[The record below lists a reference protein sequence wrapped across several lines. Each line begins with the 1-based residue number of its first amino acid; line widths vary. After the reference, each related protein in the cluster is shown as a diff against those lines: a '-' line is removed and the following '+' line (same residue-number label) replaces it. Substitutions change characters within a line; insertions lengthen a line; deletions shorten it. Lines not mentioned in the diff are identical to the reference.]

1 MDPTH
6 ITMMMTR
13 RDLLRGALLL
23 VGGAASACAT
33 GPIDLWGDK
42 PTTTRFF
49 NDIEFALLDEV
60 CEIIMPQTDTPGAR
74 GAGVPGAIDALMR
87 SWASPQRQQQFRA
100 LLKDFDAAAV
110 AEAGKPLLEL
120 APSQR
125 FDVIAH
131 YDAAHFR
138 QSMTTP
144 LKDQKP
150 YPAFKN
156 LVLRLYYMSE
166 VGATQEL
173 RYEHVP
179 GAWEPAVKVTADTRA
194 WAYPN
199 G

>member
-6 ITMMMTR
+6 IQMMLTR
-13 RDLLRGALLL
+13 RELLRGAVLL
-23 VGGAASACAT
+23 VGGAATACAS
-33 GPIDLWGDK
+33 GPINLWGENA
-42 PTTTRFF
+42 TNERFF
-49 NDIEFALLDEV
+49 DDAEFALLDEV

-74 GAGVPGAIDALMR
+74 GAGVPAAIDALMR
-87 SWASPQRQQQFRA
+87 SWASAQRQQQFRE

-110 AEAGKPLLEL
+110 AEAGKLLLEL
-120 APSQR
+120 APPQR

-138 QSMTTP
+138 QPMNTP

-179 GAWEPAVKVTADTRA
+179 GAWEPAVKVTADTRT